1 MDCSNKKAVLKYLR
15 RFEVKFVDDKKM
27 EITNII
33 SVYKVRKLLKKRH
46 TPYLDHVVDTQAERK
61 QPRSVPIVREY
72 LDVFLEE
79 MNGLPL
85 MREIKFTIEVV
96 SETTPIL
103 KPLSMVLSEL
113 RELKSQI
120 KELLEKGYIRPN
132 TLP

>member
-1 MDCSNKKAVLKYLR
+1 MKYLR